1 MYKINDEE
9 ISIKCKTTPDDL
21 SQKGLSLSFI
31 LQGNVYS
38 IPLDT
43 LFSFSNEIGKMEMK
57 VKLIDDDD
65 AIWTFGYPFMNQFL
79 MIFNMEDNHVGMK
92 RLKKTSLPVINV
104 TKEWSNWHE
113 VQNNFFYKKM
123 DITSIII
130 IAIILFIIL
139 IAIVGFLV
147 WRAYKKSKD
156 KKPQEFI
163 QELNNMNNGEDN
175 RVY

>member
-1 MYKINDEE
+1 
-9 ISIKCKTTPDDL
+9 
-21 SQKGLSLSFI
+21 
-31 LQGNVYS
+31 
-38 IPLDT
+38 
-43 LFSFSNEIGKMEMK
+43 MEMK

-92 RLKKTSLPVINV
+92 RIKKTSLPVINV

-130 IAIILFIIL
+130 IATILFIIL

-147 WRAYKKSKD
+147 WRAYKKSKE

>member
-1 MYKINDEE
+1 
-9 ISIKCKTTPDDL
+9 
-21 SQKGLSLSFI
+21 
-31 LQGNVYS
+31 
-38 IPLDT
+38 
-43 LFSFSNEIGKMEMK
+43 MK

-92 RLKKTSLPVINV
+92 RIKKTSLPVINV